1 MRDREQILAQMRNEE
16 AIFRA
21 RLKTDEAREA
31 FAAFFERRQ
40 PDFSKFAL

>member
-1 MRDREQILAQMRNEE
+1 MRDQALILAQMRKEE
-16 AIFRA
+16 AIFRE

-31 FAAFFERRQ
+31 FAAFFERRP